1 MLRFLNVLAV
11 ASLIGSASWAYSV
24 KYDTIFYVEQIRKN
38 EAKLERERDAIA
50 ILKAEWQFM
59 SKPLR
64 LQVLADKYLPLQALK
79 ATQIIRAS
87 ELPDRKVEPD
97 AITEKL
103 EDLGI
108 VTGSTPNQ
116 GLKSSGRTPGAIRA
130 GSTPASTPGGKP
142 K

>member
-87 ELPDRKVEPD
+87 DLPDRKVEPD

>member
-1 MLRFLNVLAV
+1 MLRFLNILAV
-11 ASLIGSASWAYSV
+11 AALIGSASWAYSV

-59 SKPLR
+59 SKPVR
-64 LQVLADKYLPLQALK
+64 LQVLSDRYLPLQPLK
-79 ATQIIRAS
+79 ATQIIRAN
-87 ELPDRKVEPD
+87 ELPDRKTQPD
-97 AITEKL
+97 AIGEKL

-116 GLKSSGRTPGAIRA
+116 GLKSSGRTPGA
-130 GSTPASTPGGKP
+130 TPSGGASAPVTGGKP

>member
-87 ELPDRKVEPD
+87 DLPDRKVEPD

-116 GLKSSGRTPGAIRA
+116 GLKSSGRTPGANRA

>member
-11 ASLIGSASWAYSV
+11 VALIGSAMWAYSV

-38 EAKLERERDAIA
+38 EAKVERERDAIA

-59 SKPLR
+59 SKPAR
-64 LQVLADKYLPLQALK
+64 LQALSDKYLTLQPLK
-79 ATQIIRAS
+79 AIQIIRAGD
-87 ELPDRKVEPD
+87 LPDRKAQPD
-97 AITEKL
+97 AIASKL

-108 VTGSTPNQ
+108 VTGSTPNH
-116 GLKSSGRTPGAIRA
+116 GLKSSGRTPGAA
-130 GSTPASTPGGKP
+130 SSGGSAATSGGKS